1 MKGLAFDELV
11 QTQKE
16 NYEKLKSFNDKFEKN
31 KRRRNFKNSS
41 FYNIYKKTINFLT
54 NYLLIE

>member
-31 KRRRNFKNSS
+31 KEKEKF
-41 FYNIYKKTINFLT
+41 
-54 NYLLIE
+54 